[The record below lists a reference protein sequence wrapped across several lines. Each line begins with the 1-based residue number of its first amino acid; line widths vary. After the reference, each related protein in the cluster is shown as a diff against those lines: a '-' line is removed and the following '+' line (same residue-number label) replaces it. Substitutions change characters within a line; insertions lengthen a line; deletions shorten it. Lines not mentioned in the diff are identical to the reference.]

1 VTSHQLWGA
10 TTLDAEDD
18 PESLL
23 NRGAKHE
30 MDHPGYY
37 VSKLFLQLAKFLDLT
52 FNGLNTL
59 KDWQNFYA
67 YLVRRLVDH
76 FNTLQDSEEQ
86 KINADEI
93 RMPAIYED
101 TKETADVNEEDT
113 TKKTADVNED
123 TTETADVISLT
134 RLLYQA
140 MVPIRLGVADGQ
152 HRILATLLV
161 LQGHHVFNSLSKS
174 PPFYFEFLRH
184 RGSGYGIQK
193 CGNALQGKCSVRFLY
208 HLSLTSSAV
217 YERDFENLAEDY
229 SRIRDTSQA
238 SKRRRTISD
247 M

>member
-1 VTSHQLWGA
+1 VTSHQLWG
-10 TTLDAEDD
+10 EDD
-18 PESLL
+18 PESQVPQVNL
-23 NRGAKHE
+23 GAKNE
-30 MDHPGYY
+30 MDQPGYY
-37 VSKLFLQLAKFLDLT
+37 GSNLFLQLAKFIDVT

-76 FNTLQDSEEQ
+76 FNSLQDSEEQ

-101 TKETADVNEEDT
+101 ITKKTADGNEEDT
-113 TKKTADVNED
+113 TKETANINED
-123 TTETADVISLT
+123 TKETADVISLT

-140 MVPIRLGVADGQ
+140 LVPIRLGVADGQ

-193 CGNALQGKCSVRFLY
+193 CGNALQGKCSVRFVY
-208 HLSLTSSAV
+208 HLSVTSPAV
-217 YERDFENLAEDY
+217 YEREFENLAEEY

-238 SKRRRTISD
+238 SKRRRSISD